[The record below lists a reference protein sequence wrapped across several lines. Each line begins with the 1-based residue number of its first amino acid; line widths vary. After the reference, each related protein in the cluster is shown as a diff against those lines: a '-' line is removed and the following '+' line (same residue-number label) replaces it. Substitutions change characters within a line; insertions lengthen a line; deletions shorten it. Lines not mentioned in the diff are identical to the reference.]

1 LEERGVIIVGIRNG
15 KIAWG
20 RLYVEETEREGAD
33 ITETVRRMTGRD
45 EV

>member
-1 LEERGVIIVGIRNG
+1 LEERGVIIMGVHDG

-33 ITETVRRMTGRD
+33 ITETVRRMTGRE